1 MEKIKIV
8 HALAY
13 YGNYIGGIQVSVEK
27 LAKRQ
32 KEAGHQVKIIT
43 SDLYG
48 KQKEI
53 DGIDIIR
60 VKALFSF
67 FRVPFTPLL
76 LYYLLK
82 EDCDILHVHLPLP
95 WLDICSTIKKM
106 MHKNTKLIIHI
117 RNYIPVKS
125 RLSKLL
131 AMIHD
136 KFLITAAIN
145 KADYVITSTS
155 EFAESLQYK
164 IPKEKH
170 IIVPNGVDIEMFYPS
185 KAYKRNSVLFVGRII
200 PEKGLHVLMRALN
213 LVKKQVSNVELNV
226 IGAESYDY
234 KQYESEIR
242 ALDNGFLT
250 IRKNIPN
257 NLMREFYADSA
268 CFVMPSLDI
277 DSFGN
282 VLIEAMACGC
292 PVICSDLPGPSSII
306 NKECGMIVPKG
317 DVEKLSQAIIY
328 MLENGEKMREKARK
342 YIIDNYSWD
351 TIYKQIEEIY
361 KK

>member
-1 MEKIKIV
+1 
-8 HALAY
+8 
-13 YGNYIGGIQVSVEK
+13 
-27 LAKRQ
+27 
-32 KEAGHQVKIIT
+32 
-43 SDLYG
+43 
-48 KQKEI
+48 
-53 DGIDIIR
+53 
-60 VKALFSF
+60 
-67 FRVPFTPLL
+67 
-76 LYYLLK
+76 
-82 EDCDILHVHLPLP
+82 
-95 WLDICSTIKKM
+95 M